1 MYKFIQVNIGIIALL
16 SIFYTYISLIKS
28 SENLKIFLIMYF
40 ISLVVYFFS
49 RIATIRLGL
58 FKKRPMIQLC
68 LLYAAGILIGLLMTC
83 FSYGFILSSVLNTL
97 QINLIA
103 SPLFILVLVYWR
115 RRTKQINLE
124 LIEFK
129 EYLSKADIQ
138 KKSTTK

>member
-83 FSYGFILSSVLNTL
+83 FSYGFNLSSVLITL
-97 QINLIA
+97 QINSVA

-115 RRTKQINLE
+115 RKTKQINLE

-129 EYLSKADIQ
+129 KYLSKADSQ